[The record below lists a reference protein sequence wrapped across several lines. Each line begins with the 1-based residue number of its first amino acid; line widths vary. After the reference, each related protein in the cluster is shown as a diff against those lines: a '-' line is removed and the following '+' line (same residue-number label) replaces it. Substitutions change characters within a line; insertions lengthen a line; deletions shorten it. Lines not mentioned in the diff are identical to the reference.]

1 MRGWSARAHRWY
13 GIPMFE
19 VELLRALLIW
29 PGATPAAGELT
40 LVLADRLAPPTPGGY
55 RLRCWAPPANAL
67 LEGATPRLDMLLW
80 WRLFTWF
87 APFPFARTLT
97 D

>member
-1 MRGWSARAHRWY
+1 
-13 GIPMFE
+13 MFE

-67 LEGATPRLDMLLW
+67 LEGAAPRLDMLLLW
-80 WRLFTWF
+80 LFGCCGYSRASL
-87 APFPFARTLT
+87 APSLCAHTN
-97 D
+97 

>member
-1 MRGWSARAHRWY
+1 
-13 GIPMFE
+13 MFE

-29 PGATPAAGELT
+29 PGATPATGALT

-67 LEGATPRLDMLLW
+67 LEGATPRLDMLRWLLW
-80 WRLFTWF
+80 LLWLLWLRLLARF
-87 APFPFARTLT
+87 AFSPFVRTLT